1 MEHDELMKF
10 IKSASP
16 DQFIALRNKISELN
30 DITFE
35 EFVISLD
42 NLIDLII

>member
-1 MEHDELMKF
+1 MEHDELVSF

-16 DQFIALRNKISELN
+16 DQFIALRNKIAELN
-30 DITFE
+30 DVTFE
-35 EFVISLD
+35 DFVISLD